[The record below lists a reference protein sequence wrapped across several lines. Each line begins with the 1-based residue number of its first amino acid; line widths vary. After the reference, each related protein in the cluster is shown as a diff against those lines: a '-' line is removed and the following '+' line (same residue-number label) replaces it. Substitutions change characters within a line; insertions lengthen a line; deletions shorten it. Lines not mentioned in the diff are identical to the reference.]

1 MATKFTSRIPGT
13 QCCQQHNLGELVSG
27 LFGLGVLKALVL
39 TFLAYTLVIFSTW
52 PTWYPEYGS
61 QCSRKPIGTYWPDY
75 IASHSTFHYVHSFTS
90 FATIILP
97 TENQVTQLSY
107 TFPMPLQLH
116 LFDWW
121 KKRMCKHQKGVFSPF
136 CSENVQCITTWL
148 YKEWSWHFSLQVW
161 TMTGKFIEQQVCF
174 TWHHT
179 ARWNGGNSWVIIF
192 MPFARVRVL
201 AICCVM
207 SWIGCARVIGHPI

>member
-1 MATKFTSRIPGT
+1 MIPWIWEPMQPQT
-13 QCCQQHNLGELVSG
+13 HWYLLTRLYSITFHIPLCSLFHIIYNHNITHRKSSNT
-27 LFGLGVLKALVL
+27 
-39 TFLAYTLVIFSTW
+39 TFLYLPHA
-52 PTWYPEYGS
+52 P
-61 QCSRKPIGTYWPDY
+61 
-75 IASHSTFHYVHSFTS
+75 
-90 FATIILP
+90 ATPFVWLM
-97 TENQVTQLSY
+97 E
-107 TFPMPLQLH
+107 
-116 LFDWW
+116 
-121 KKRMCKHQKGVFSPF
+121 KRMCKHQKGVFSPF